1 MQALLA
7 VAISVVVAAP
17 AGAQSAP
24 DPHQLLK
31 EDDRLAWLR
40 AWPQAESQLAEA
52 QKLFAFAGDERNALS
67 RATPPVAAGQSAP
80 THGWGNA

>member
-1 MQALLA
+1 MRALLA

-31 EDDRLAWLR
+31 EDDRLAWLW
-40 AWPQAESQLAEA
+40 AWPQAESQFAEP
-52 QKLFAFAGDERNALS
+52 QKLFAVAGDERNASLHS
-67 RATPPVAAGQSAP
+67 TPPVAAGQPAAK
-80 THGWGNA
+80 HGWGNG

>member
-1 MQALLA
+1 MRALLA

-40 AWPQAESQLAEA
+40 TWPQAESQFAEA
-52 QKLFAFAGDERNALS
+52 QKLFAAAGDERNAVL
-67 RATPPVAAGQSAP
+67 RATPPVAAK
-80 THGWGNA
+80 HGWGNA